1 VGAAA
6 GGVGGLLMATEKNSG
21 KSESRWRFVF
31 FIFWRY
37 LLIATGRNSGKSGC
51 MYTELHF

>member
-21 KSESRWRFVF
+21 KSESRWRFLF
-31 FIFWRY
+31 FYFLAMSVDSDREKFWKVRMHVY
-37 LLIATGRNSGKSGC
+37 
-51 MYTELHF
+51 